1 LLILVRLHSIRCK
14 YFHYSFI
21 EDFESNCDAFPYRV
35 LFIEVVTTRHIN
47 ILEPEE
53 LANRGAHFLID
64 QGGVQMKDTV
74 ALMMS
79 NRFELVAFWLGV
91 GKVGC
96 SCALLNTNARGLTL
110 EHALEVSTASSKS
123 KLFVIERDLHD
134 QLPPEQL
141 ATLAAQGTTVLVWE
155 DLVSTVL
162 STMSPLRPSR
172 SLRAGVTER

>member
-1 LLILVRLHSIRCK
+1 M
-14 YFHYSFI
+14 
-21 EDFESNCDAFPYRV
+21 
-35 LFIEVVTTRHIN
+35 
-47 ILEPEE
+47 LETEE
-53 LANRGAHFLID
+53 LANRVAHFLMG
-64 QGGVQMKDTV
+64 QVQIKDTI

-110 EHALEVSTASSKS
+110 EHALQVSTTSSKS

-134 QLPPEQL
+134 QLPPDQL